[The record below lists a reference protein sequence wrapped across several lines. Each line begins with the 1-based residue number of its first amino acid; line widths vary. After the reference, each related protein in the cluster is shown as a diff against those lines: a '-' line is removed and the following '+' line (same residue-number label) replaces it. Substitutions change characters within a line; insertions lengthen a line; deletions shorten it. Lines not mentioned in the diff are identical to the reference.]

1 MPTNLPPD
9 YYEVEKRF
17 REASDPL
24 EKASLLEE
32 MYALVPKHKGTDH
45 LRADMRRQLSKL
57 NQDVQAQK
65 KKGGHTSSYQVE
77 REGAGQAVLI
87 GPSNTGKSALLAALT
102 NAEPEISIAPY
113 TTWRPQPGMLPIMD
127 IQVQLVDTP
136 AMEAQLAEPGL
147 FHLVRMS
154 DLVLLVVDLQ
164 SDPLQQIEDTLLL
177 LRQHRIA
184 PRPRQGAP
192 DENPERI
199 AYLPF
204 IIIVNKYDDE
214 SVDELFSICCELLEA
229 DWPIIPVSALTGRNF
244 EALKT
249 LVFDLLEIVRVY
261 AKPPGKEPDL
271 ERPFVLKRGG
281 TVQELARKVHRD
293 FYEHLKSARVWGS
306 AEFAGQKV
314 TRDYILYDGDIVEL
328 RT

>member
-1 MPTNLPPD
+1 
-9 YYEVEKRF
+9 
-17 REASDPL
+17 
-24 EKASLLEE
+24 
-32 MYALVPKHKGTDH
+32 
-45 LRADMRRQLSKL
+45 
-57 NQDVQAQK
+57 
-65 KKGGHTSSYQVE
+65 
-77 REGAGQAVLI
+77 
-87 GPSNTGKSALLAALT
+87 
-102 NAEPEISIAPY
+102 
-113 TTWRPQPGMLPIMD
+113 MLPIMD

-306 AEFAGQKV
+306 AEFAGQMV
-314 TRDYILYDGDIVEL
+314 TREYILHDGDIVEL